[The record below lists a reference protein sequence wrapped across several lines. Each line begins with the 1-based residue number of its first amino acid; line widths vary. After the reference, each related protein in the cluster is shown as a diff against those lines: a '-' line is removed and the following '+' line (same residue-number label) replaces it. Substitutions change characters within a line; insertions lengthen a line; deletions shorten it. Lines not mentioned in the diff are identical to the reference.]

1 MEVRLSK
8 VRAADVRV
16 LETRLVHVRFTEVR
30 MTKIRKRKYIKA
42 VAHWELGL
50 GRDQLHARMRE
61 GLTEIQEDTKK
72 IKQERQ
78 RRAAVG

>member
-1 MEVRLSK
+1 
-8 VRAADVRV
+8 
-16 LETRLVHVRFTEVR
+16 

-42 VAHWELGL
+42 VGHWEIDLA
-50 GRDQLHARMRE
+50 REQLHARMRE

-72 IKQERQ
+72 IKEERQ